1 MTVAAVQYMSAD
13 GNTLAIGA
21 SSNDG
26 NGLNQAMYEFT
37 IGMVQHG
44 LKKD

>member
-1 MTVAAVQYMSAD
+1 MTMVDNDGSGISPD

-26 NGLNQAMYEFT
+26 STGANWNDRGHVKFMS
-37 IGMVQHG
+37 G
-44 LKKD
+44 